1 MYSSFKDN
9 IWGADLA
16 DMQLI
21 SKYNKGIRFLLCT
34 IDLFRKYAFVV
45 CLKEKKETTIVNAF
59 QSILDNSKIKPNKI
73 WVDQDSEFYN
83 NHFKKLLKDNNI
95 EMYSTYKKGMSVVA
109 ERIIRTLKDKIYKQL
124 FVTAISKN
132 VYFDVLMNTTINT
145 ITPLK

>member
-1 MYSSFKDN
+1 
-9 IWGADLA
+9 
-16 DMQLI
+16 MQLI

-132 VYFDVLMNTTINT
+132 VYFDVLMNTTIHT